1 MKITFIEEGDY
12 QTFGRA
18 GGEKTFQREIVRVGR
33 DPENCEIVFEQKVFP
48 MVSRRH
54 AELREKNGC
63 CLLVDTNSSF
73 GTFLNGN
80 RVSQPT
86 EITVGSTIQFGSN
99 GPIMRIGALELQS
112 PLSLISG
119 PLVAPPIAVNAS
131 PAAPAAPLRPVSATA
146 PVPSPASESRKP
158 LPITAPSAISGLPE
172 TLLGANLDLSDLVAA
187 KSKTV
192 AEPQLLL
199 QKQFNGKNELTI
211 GRGTENDIRLEGL
224 QISKSHARLLKT
236 SNGVT
241 IEDANSTNGVFFAG
255 KRITGRQ
262 PLTPQ
267 DVVQIGAFQL
277 RIDQNAQV
285 SIFDTRSKTRLDALH
300 VTKTVRNNF
309 GSGTVKLVDDVSLT
323 IEPNEF
329 VGLLGPSGAGKST
342 LMDAMNG
349 MRPPTAGSIF
359 LNNLDF
365 YTNLN
370 ALKQS
375 VGYVPQDDIIHR
387 ELTVFRTLYYI
398 ARLRLSRDA
407 SKAEI
412 GQIIGEVLDVTGL
425 TDRRDVSV
433 ADLSGGQRKRVSIA
447 VELITKP
454 SVIFLDEPTSGLDPA
469 SEEKIMKL
477 FRRIAESGRTVILT
491 THAMENVRL
500 FDKIVVLM
508 RGKLVFY
515 GTPGEALK
523 YTGATSFKE
532 LYDKLEAPVDERL
545 ATISVVN
552 RDELKRQSAQI
563 TEEVAENWKQNF
575 RQTEQ
580 FRRNVYEPLNQL
592 EQRQESVKRPRT
604 RRLGIFGSIRQTLT
618 LTRRYAAVL
627 AKDKLNLAILLLQA
641 PVIAVMTALIL
652 GDKQPRDFV
661 YFVLSLVAV
670 WFGTSV
676 AAREIV
682 RERPVYKRERMIN
695 LGLLPYLISK
705 LIVLGSI
712 VALQCLLL
720 FIPLKLFSIIGLSLM
735 PGVWGGLPQLFVMF
749 LTASVG
755 IALGLLIS
763 ALVRTSEMATSLVP
777 LILIPQ
783 ILFSGLVGVP
793 QGVSKVVGLTMPA
806 AWSFDSMKSYSG
818 LDTLETEGSDPGGAN
833 EGRGLYKAIE
843 RRNED
848 KFDEYEEKIRRHIA
862 DERQGIK
869 SEKPAKPEIE
879 KFSEMN
885 LSGYISFLN
894 DWMRTGLNEFVLL
907 AMLGGLLLLTLFV
920 LRSQDIR

>member
-1 MKITFIEEGDY
+1 MKITFIEVNEQNPNGPSV
-12 QTFGRA
+12 
-18 GGEKTFQREIVRVGR
+18 GERIFQREIVRVGR
-33 DPENCEIVFEQKVFP
+33 DPENCEIVFEQRVFP

-54 AELREKNGC
+54 AEVREKNGR

-80 RVSQPT
+80 RVTQPV
-86 EITVGSTIQFGSN
+86 EIILGSTIQFGSN
-99 GPIMRIGALELQS
+99 GPILQVHGLELQS
-112 PLSLISG
+112 PLNIGSGGLNQAVSFEAPKPSSRPSL
-119 PLVAPPIAVNAS
+119 
-131 PAAPAAPLRPVSATA
+131 
-146 PVPSPASESRKP
+146 P
-158 LPITAPSAISGLPE
+158 LPITASDTTNALPS
-172 TLLGANLDLSDLVAA
+172 TLLGASLDLNDFTPA
-187 KSKTV
+187 KNI
-192 AEPQLLL
+192 APHEPQLLL
-199 QKQFNGKNELTI
+199 RKQFNGKNELTI
-211 GRGTENDIRLEGL
+211 GRGASNDIRLEGL
-224 QISKSHARLLKT
+224 QISKNHARLLKT
-236 SNGVT
+236 TNGLV
-241 IEDANSTNGVFFAG
+241 IEDANSTNGVYFAG

-277 RIDQNAQV
+277 RIDQNGQV
-285 SIFDTRSKTRLDALH
+285 NIFDTRSKTRLDALH
-300 VTKTVRNNF
+300 VTKTVKNN
-309 GSGTVKLVDDVSLT
+309 SGAGMIKLIDDVSLT
-323 IEPNEF
+323 IQPNEF

-365 YTNLN
+365 YGNLN

-387 ELTVFRTLYYI
+387 ELSVYRTLYYI
-398 ARLRLSRDA
+398 ARLRLSGDA

-412 GQIIGEVLDVTGL
+412 EQIIDEVLDVTGL
-425 TDRRDVSV
+425 TERRDVCVS
-433 ADLSGGQRKRVSIA
+433 DLSGGQRKRVSIA

-469 SEEKIMKL
+469 SEDRIMKL

-515 GTPGEALK
+515 GTPNEALK
-523 YTGATSFKE
+523 HIGASSFKE
-532 LYDKLEAPVDERL
+532 LYGKLEAPIDEQL
-545 ATISVVN
+545 AATSV
-552 RDELKRQSAQI
+552 RSHTELKRHGEQI
-563 TEEVAENWKQNF
+563 TEEVAESWKQKF
-575 RQTEQ
+575 LKTEQ
-580 FRRNVYEPLNQL
+580 FRRNVYEPLSQL
-592 EQRQESVKRPRT
+592 EKTQETTKRPHK
-604 RRLGIFGSIRQTLT
+604 RRLGIFGSVRQTVT
-618 LTRRYAAVL
+618 LTKRYAAVL
-627 AKDKLNLAILLLQA
+627 AKDKLNLMILLLQA
-641 PVIAVMTALIL
+641 PIIAIMTALIL
-652 GDKQPRDFV
+652 GAKQPRDFI

-676 AAREIV
+676 SAREIV
-682 RERPVYKRERMIN
+682 RERPVCKRERMVN
-695 LGLLPYLISK
+695 LGLLPYLMSK
-705 LIVLGSI
+705 LIVLGFI

-720 FIPLKLFSIIGLSLM
+720 FVPLKLFSIVGLSPM
-735 PGVWGGLPQLFVMF
+735 PGIFGGLPQLFVMF

-763 ALVRTSEMATSLVP
+763 ALVKTSEMATSLVP

-793 QGVSKVVGLTMPA
+793 HGISKVASLTMPA
-806 AWSFDSMKSYSG
+806 AWSFDSMKRYSG
-818 LDTLETEGSDPGGAN
+818 LDTLEPEGSDPDGAN
-833 EGRGLYKAIE
+833 GGDGLYKAIE
-843 RRNED
+843 ERNQE
-848 KFDEYEEKIRRHIA
+848 KFDDYERDIRRHIA

-869 SEKPAKPEIE
+869 TEKPTKPDIE

-885 LSGYISFLN
+885 LSQYVGFLN
-894 DWMRTGLNEFVLL
+894 DWMRMGLNEFVLL
-907 AMLGGLLLLTLFV
+907 LMFGGLLLLTLIV